1 MRNITPS
8 ELEALQLLVQS
19 GRIPPNVNW
28 TEQIEA
34 VRNYI
39 FQLAARL
46 QADRMEKQ
54 KEGD

>member
-8 ELEALQLLVQS
+8 DLEALQLLVQS